1 MASDDVVLL
10 TGLPSQLARAVALEI
25 VRTDP
30 RAHIE
35 AVVRSKFVED
45 ARATLDELP
54 AEQRRRVHVVE
65 GDAAAIDLGLAGAE
79 FKGLAREVTRIHH
92 CAQVSYL
99 GVDRKTA
106 EHVNVAGAQE
116 AIEFA
121 QCCEKL
127 ECLVFHSTA
136 LVSGDRRGV
145 VLEEDLKAGQSFR
158 NVVEETKARAEKVV
172 RSAMGRLPIAVVR
185 PATIVGDSRT
195 GEVDRF
201 DGPYL
206 VILLVVTSPPDI
218 ALPLPGRGD
227 EPLNLVPIDWV
238 ARASV
243 ALGRDPRS
251 RGRTFHLVDPQ
262 PLTARRVFELAA
274 RAGGRRGPRGS
285 IPANLAKAV
294 LRAPGIDR
302 IAKSPRAFLETLTT
316 SVTYDARNAD
326 ELLPLLDVPA
336 CPPLESYVDKL
347 VEYVQERVRQR
358 RAAKK
363 AELDLEID
371 DPLG

>member
-1 MASDDVVLL
+1 MAGDDVVLL
-10 TGLPSQLARAVALEI
+10 TGYPSLLARAVCAEI
-25 VRTDP
+25 VRSDP
-30 RAHIE
+30 RARVE
-35 AVVRSKFVED
+35 AVVRSKFVAD
-45 ARATLDELP
+45 ARSTLDQLP
-54 AEQRRRVHVVE
+54 AEQRKRVRVVE
-65 GDAAAIDLGLAGAE
+65 GDAAAIDLGLSGPELKA
-79 FKGLAREVTRIHH
+79 LAREVTRIHH
-92 CAQVSYL
+92 CAQVTYL

-106 EHVNVAGAQE
+106 EHVNVGGAGE
-116 AIEFA
+116 AIALAEA
-121 QCCEKL
+121 CEKL

-136 LVSGDRRGV
+136 QVSGDRRGV
-145 VLEEDLKAGQSFR
+145 VLEEELKAGQSFR
-158 NVVEETKARAEKVV
+158 SVVEETKARGEKLV
-172 RSAMGRLPIAVVR
+172 RSAMGRIPVAVMR
-185 PATIVGDSRT
+185 PSTIVGDSRT

-206 VILLVVTSPPDI
+206 LILLVVTSPPDL

-243 ALGRDPRS
+243 ALGRDPRA
-251 RGRTFHLVDPQ
+251 RGRTFHLVEPQ
-262 PLTARRVFELAA
+262 PLTARRVFELVA

-285 IPANLAKAV
+285 IPANLAKAL
-294 LRAPGIDR
+294 LRAPGLDR

-316 SVTYDARNAD
+316 PVTFDARNAD
-326 ELLPLLDVPA
+326 ELLGLLGVDS

-358 RAAKK
+358 RASKSAD
-363 AELDLEID
+363 AEIE